1 MTDYENLYL
10 VKAGIMSLPFL
21 ANITKMSANL
31 ELFFFLVFTY
41 LAASGFSLGMRDL
54 SLRHPNL

>member
-1 MTDYENLYL
+1 MTDCENLYL

-31 ELFFFLVFTY
+31 ELFFF
-41 LAASGFSLGMRDL
+41 
-54 SLRHPNL
+54 